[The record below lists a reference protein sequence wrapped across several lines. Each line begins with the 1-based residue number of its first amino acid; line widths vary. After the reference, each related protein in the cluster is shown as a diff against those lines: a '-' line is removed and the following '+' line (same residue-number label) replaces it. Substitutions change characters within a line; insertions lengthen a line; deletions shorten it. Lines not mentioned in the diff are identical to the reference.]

1 MKRINHTVI
10 ENIVAKQGIS
20 KDAVLDIVTGL
31 IDNMRNI
38 ATFEDDDGSSSSLSK
53 DDFSNFFKLR
63 NLWITSTGLNDD
75 LFGEFCLEN
84 L

>member
-1 MKRINHTVI
+1 MKKINRTVI
-10 ENIVAKQGIS
+10 ENIVTMQGIS
-20 KDAVLDIVTGL
+20 KDAALDIVIGL
-31 IDNMRNI
+31 IDDMRNI
-38 ATFEDDDGSSSSLSK
+38 ATFEDDDGSSNLLSK

-63 NLWITSTGLNDD
+63 NLWMKTTALNDD